1 MNFMSDPVYL
11 GIMVVALIGLIA
23 FYFIQKKK
31 QNDD

>member
-11 GIMVVALIGLIA
+11 GVMVVALIGLIA